1 MDWDDYSPIDFEA
14 QLNEEQYAAV
24 TAPDGPALVLAGAG
38 SGKTRTLTYRVAYLL
53 LERGIHPGSLM
64 LLTFTNKAAREMLDR
79 VTELTGEHKR
89 PYWTGTF
96 HSIGG
101 RLLRQHAEA
110 VGMQPNY
117 SILDADD
124 ADSLLKNLIKNI
136 DSRWLRNKDNPK
148 PSVIGDLISFSRNT
162 SMSLRELIGERMPWE
177 EEEQVG
183 KILQFA
189 AAYQQAKQQQNVMDY
204 DDLLVFTR
212 DLLRDHEEIRA
223 RLQQRFTH
231 ILVDEY
237 QDTNTIQSEI
247 VDLLAGERHNIMAVG
262 DDAQCIYTWRGANF
276 ENIRDFPDRHPGTQI
291 YKIVRNYRSTPEILA
306 LANSVLRAQPA
317 AAGYEKEL
325 VAAREPGL
333 LPFIVPAIDSKMQAQ
348 FIIKRI
354 EALFRDGECKLGD
367 IAILYRSHYQ
377 ALDLQ
382 LEFSRRGIPFVI
394 TSGVRFFEQA
404 HIRDFVSQ
412 LIVVSNPTNLQ
423 AWERLL
429 CLLEKVGPV
438 TVNKILKAAQK
449 VVEAQAKT
457 HQADQGSLFEA
468 AAPRQSES
476 LIQAMADETVVAK
489 VPDVSRD
496 TFVSLVAT
504 LRELEAA
511 MQQPATLVKPVR
523 LIELAIEGWY
533 VDHMRNLYANYRERE
548 DDLQGLVEF
557 AARFE
562 TLEDLLSQLVLLNS
576 ETTNRGVE
584 LSDDTV
590 RMTTIH
596 QSKGLEF
603 PVVFVIGVAEEQF
616 PSRRTIETGDMEEE
630 RRLFYV
636 AVTRAKDELYL
647 CYPMINAGRGG
658 GSLRLEPSRFLQ
670 ELPRDLYEKLNARS
684 VTAHY

>member
-1 MDWDDYSPIDFEA
+1 MDDWDFSPIDYRAE
-14 QLNEEQYAAV
+14 LNDEQYAAV
-24 TAPDGPALVLAGAG
+24 TAPGGPALVLAGAG

-53 LERGIHPGSLM
+53 LEKGIHPGSLM
-64 LLTFTNKAAREMLDR
+64 LLTFTNKAAREMIDR

-110 VGMQPNY
+110 VGLQTNF

-124 ADSLLKNLIKNI
+124 ADNLLKSIIKGI

-148 PSVIGDLISFSRNT
+148 PRVIGDMISYARNT
-162 SMSLRELIGERMPWE
+162 SMDLRALVEERLPWE
-177 EEEQVG
+177 DEPQIA
-183 KILQFA
+183 KILEFA
-189 AAYQQAKQQQNVMDY
+189 AAYEQAKLKQNVVDY

-212 DLLRDHEEIRA
+212 NLLRDNDELRT

-231 ILVDEY
+231 LLVDEY
-237 QDTNTIQSEI
+237 QDTNIIQSEI
-247 VDLLAGERHNIMAVG
+247 VDLLAGDRHNIMAVG

-276 ENIRDFPDRHPGTQI
+276 ENIRDFPERHPNTEI
-291 YKIVRNYRSTPEILA
+291 YKIVRNYRSTPEILE

-325 VAAREPGL
+325 VSAREPGL
-333 LPFIVPAIDSKMQAQ
+333 LPFLVPAIDTKMQAQ

-354 EALFRDGECKLGD
+354 EGLYDEGLKLGD
-367 IAILYRSHYQ
+367 IAILYRSHFQ

-404 HIRDFVSQ
+404 HIRDFVTQ
-412 LIVVSNPTNLQ
+412 LRVVSNPTDEQ

-429 CLLEKVGPV
+429 GLLEKVGPA
-438 TVNKILKAAQK
+438 TVRKILVAAQK
-449 VVEAQAKT
+449 VVDAAAKENLAQE
-457 HQADQGSLFEA
+457 GSLFEKTSA
-468 AAPRQSES
+468 RQSES
-476 LIQAMADETVVAK
+476 LIQALGDETVLAK
-489 VPDVSRD
+489 VPAPAREAFESMV
-496 TFVSLVAT
+496 TT

-511 MQQPATLVKPVR
+511 MHRPTQATKPAEI
-523 LIELAIEGWY
+523 IELAIQGWY
-533 VDHMRNLYANYRERE
+533 VDYMRNLYTNYRERE

-557 AARFE
+557 AARFD
-562 TLEDLLSQLVLLNS
+562 TMEDLLSQLVLLNS
-576 ETTNRGVE
+576 ETSNRGVE

-590 RMTTIH
+590 RMTTVH
-596 QSKGLEF
+596 QAKGLEF
-603 PVVFVIGVAEEQF
+603 PAVFVIGLAEEQF

-658 GSLRLEPSRFLQ
+658 GAMRLEPSRFLR
-670 ELPRDLYEKLNARS
+670 ELPENLYEKLNARN
-684 VTAHY
+684 VAPRY